1 MDGLVPILDD
11 LPYEP
16 LAVTLSVSQ
25 GRVYEVETK
34 VYGPVK
40 GLQRFLI
47 LRAKP
52 GVAGDAPSPVAYLR
66 YLQARPAERSV
77 VHAASM
83 CSACRM
89 ITPLV
94 TTSGASRNRQAY
106 IMLAC
111 RGRYKGCG
119 YSTSAARRW

>member
-1 MDGLVPILDD
+1 VELLHVDGVQSEVGEALLRTLPNVISGERFFRGDALGSGPDPVLRRDLGGDVDGLVPILDD

-66 YLQARPAERSV
+66 YLQPVLPSV
-77 VHAASM
+77 
-83 CSACRM
+83 
-89 ITPLV
+89 L
-94 TTSGASRNRQAY
+94 
-106 IMLAC
+106 
-111 RGRYKGCG
+111 
-119 YSTSAARRW
+119 